1 MSHARE
7 ETVVCPGCAKPG
19 QVTLFTSVDVAAEP
33 ELKERLARGR
43 LSVFTCANCGREARI
58 VHPLLYKDPSREL
71 VVQLDPEG
79 TIGVESLVRGLGEAR
94 PRVTRVVRD
103 GNALIEK
110 VRIDDAGLDDR
121 VVEVMKLLL
130 QVSHAE
136 HMNAPWYFERTDE
149 AVKGGGLLF
158 TIVTAK
164 APLAT
169 RRPRAEY
176 DALAKDLETRGAL
189 APLAP
194 FATIDRAWAR
204 QWLGEAPPAPV
215 AGA

>member
-1 MSHARE
+1 MNLSR
-7 ETVVCPGCAKPG
+7 TDGVVCPGCAKPG
-19 QVTLFTSVDVAAEP
+19 QITVHTSVDVTADP
-33 ELKERLARGR
+33 TLKERLVRGR
-43 LSVFTCANCGREARI
+43 LSVFTCASCGREARI
-58 VHPLLYKDPSREL
+58 VHPLLYRDTARDL

-79 TIGVESLVRGLGEAR
+79 TLDVASLTANLGEAR
-94 PRVTRVVRD
+94 PRVCRLVRD

-136 HMNAPWYFERTDE
+136 HMNAPWYFERAEE
-149 AVKGGGLLF
+149 AEKGAALLF

-164 APLAT
+164 GPLAT

-176 DALAKDLETRGAL
+176 DALAADLARRGAL
-189 APLAP
+189 GPCAP
-194 FATIDRAWAR
+194 FAQVDRDFAR
-204 QWLGEAPPAPV
+204 QWLE

>member
-19 QVTLFTSVDVAAEP
+19 QVTLYTSVDVTAEP
-33 ELKERLARGR
+33 DLKARLATGR
-43 LSVFTCANCGREARI
+43 LSVFQCAKCGRQARI
-58 VHPLLYKDPSREL
+58 AHPLLYKDTAKEL

-79 TIGVESLVRGLGEAR
+79 TLEVESVIRALGDMR
-94 PRVTRVVRD
+94 PRVSLLVRD

-136 HMNAPWYFERTDE
+136 HMNAPWYFERTEE
-149 AVKGGGLLF
+149 AAKGGGLLF

-176 DALAKDLETRGAL
+176 DALATDLEKRGAL
-189 APLAP
+189 ALLPP

-204 QWLGEAPPAPV
+204 QWLGEPAASP